1 MKKEIIFIDEDTLT
15 PEELASQEDAW
26 EEEDDEQTDE

>member
-15 PEELASQEDAW
+15 PEELASPEDAW
-26 EEEDDEQTDE
+26 EEDDDEQTNE